1 MNEKQSYTEYNVIVP
16 TQDFIITFEDY
27 NSNNRDAINV
37 TVDGVPATT
46 AGFTV
51 LRISATVIRLT
62 PAVESGSVVRLQRE
76 TDIDNT
82 FYQFTAGAIFT
93 AGNVDKNFQQ
103 VLHSQQ
109 EVRDGFIKLV
119 NYVDPLANGL
129 EQALQTASNAAE
141 AARAASEAASAASE
155 AAQIAAATAET
166 ASARSKYMLNYYD
179 PAYVLGGASYPINSR
194 LTLANGDVV
203 ISTIP
208 NNTNNPDV
216 DMTGWELALPHVD
229 TEGTYTKVTTDEYGR
244 VVSGE
249 NPDTLAGMGI
259 TDAYT
264 KTEIDNAISNTKAKG
279 LTGFSTLKIS
289 SLGINNYRSVI
300 TASKA
305 VLSTSLGATIT
316 ISSVSVSPQINASG
330 VNGLDAGSV
339 VANTWYYLYLIS
351 DGTLVRGLFS
361 LSATAP
367 TLPNGYT
374 YFARVGAVRTG
385 ASGYLLQTLQQ
396 GSQVQYVTLAGSNVA
411 SLPILLSGAFGSSSI
426 PSPTYVA
433 ISTSNVVPPTASK
446 ITGVLSNSSTGTTSS
461 VGLAPNSNY
470 SGVGTSNPPLIHA
483 VSGNASSRV
492 FTSVLETSNIYA
504 YSSTSAGLIQC
515 LGWEDNL

>member
-27 NSNNRDAINV
+27 NSNNRDAIDV

-51 LRISATVIRLT
+51 LRISDTVIQLT

-109 EVRDGFIKLV
+109 EVRDSFEKLSGDV
-119 NYVDPLANGL
+119 YPLVNGL

-141 AARAASEAASAASE
+141 AAGAASD
-155 AAQIAAATAET
+155 AAQFAAATAE
-166 ASARSKYMLNYYD
+166 AAAAQSKYMLNYYD

-208 NNTNNPDV
+208 NNINNPDV

-264 KTEIDNAISNTKAKG
+264 KTEVDNAISTIAKG
-279 LTGFSTLKIS
+279 LTGFSNLKIS
-289 SLGINNYRSVI
+289 SLGINNYQSVI

-316 ISSVSVSPQINASG
+316 ISSVNVSPQINASG

-361 LSATAP
+361 LSATNP
-367 TLPNGYT
+367 TLPSGYT

-385 ASGYLLQTLQQ
+385 ASGHLLQTLQY
-396 GSQVQYVTLAGSNVA
+396 GNKVQYVTLAGSNVA
-411 SLPILLSGAFGSSSI
+411 SLPVLASGAFGSSSI
-426 PSPTYVA
+426 TSPTYVA
-433 ISTSNVVPPTASK
+433 ISTSNVVPPTAPK
-446 ITGVLSNSSTGTTSS
+446 ITVVLSNSSTGTTSS

-470 SGVGTSNPPLIHA
+470 SGVGTSNPPFIHA

-492 FTSVLETSNIYA
+492 FTFVLETSNIYA